1 MSQQGSHDVN
11 ETSTDQPTRAQW
23 ITLFVMS
30 IALMIVIIDVT
41 IVNVTIPAM
50 QFDFGASLQNVEW
63 VSALYALVYASLI
76 ITFGKSGDT
85 YGRRRLFNI
94 GLGIFV
100 AGSLL
105 VGAAPSINW
114 VLTGRFVQAL
124 GAAMVSPSTLSI
136 VSSTFRGRSR
146 GIAFGIWGGTAAAAG
161 AIGPLLGGFLT
172 TFVSWRWAF
181 LINLPI
187 GILAVAG
194 SLRYVQESLD
204 PTSRRQ
210 VDPFGIVLASL
221 GLGAVVFGLIE
232 GQSYGWLVPRQTFM
246 LGGLSWPLERLAIT
260 PVMFGLGVV
269 SLAAFGAYELKRGR
283 EGREPLFDFSLLR
296 FKGFRYGL
304 MTVLIVALGEFGL
317 FFVMTIYLQ
326 IGRGLTAFQ
335 AGLVFLPFAVAN
347 FIVAPMAG
355 WLSSRIG
362 PKWVVTSG
370 MLLEA
375 ISIFW
380 AAKLIQPET
389 AIPTFIPAFLLYGAG
404 VGLTISQLT
413 NTTLSDIPPERSGV
427 GSGANNTV
435 RQVGAAIGVAILGA
449 VLANQISATARAE
462 LGRNTSLPPVVKA
475 QVSQAFE
482 GGLSGQKP
490 QLPPGMAQTP
500 VGQTVSLI
508 FDDAIS
514 AGVRRAAETASIF
527 VLLGALSSLL
537 IPNRKQPAWKTEPSP
552 KPAVGD

>member
-1 MSQQGSHDVN
+1 
-11 ETSTDQPTRAQW
+11 
-23 ITLFVMS
+23 
-30 IALMIVIIDVT
+30 
-41 IVNVTIPAM
+41 
-50 QFDFGASLQNVEW
+50 
-63 VSALYALVYASLI
+63 
-76 ITFGKSGDT
+76 
-85 YGRRRLFNI
+85 
-94 GLGIFV
+94 
-100 AGSLL
+100 
-105 VGAAPSINW
+105 
-114 VLTGRFVQAL
+114 
-124 GAAMVSPSTLSI
+124 LSI
-136 VSSTFRGRSR
+136 VSSTFRGPSR

-194 SLRYVQESLD
+194 SLHYVRESLD

-210 VDPFGIVLASL
+210 LDPLGIVLASL
-221 GLGAVVFGLIE
+221 GLGALVFGLIE
-232 GQSYGWLVPRQTFM
+232 GQTYGWWAPRQVFTIA
-246 LGGLSWPLERLAIT
+246 GLSWPLQELAVT
-260 PVMFGLGVV
+260 PVMFGIG
-269 SLAAFGAYELKRGR
+269 AAGLVGFVGYELRRGR
-283 EGREPLFDFSLLR
+283 DGREPLFDFSLLR
-296 FKGFRYGL
+296 FTGFRYGL

-347 FIVAPMAG
+347 FVVAPMAG
-355 WLSSRIG
+355 WLSGRIG

-375 ISIFW
+375 VSIFST
-380 AAKLIQPET
+380 AQLIQPET
-389 AIPTFIPAFLLYGAG
+389 AIPTFIPTFILYGAG

-413 NTTLSDIPPERSGV
+413 NTTLSDIPPEKSGV

-449 VLANQISATARAE
+449 VLANQISTTAQAD
-462 LGRNTSLPPVVKA
+462 LAKATSLPPAVKA
-475 QVSQAFE
+475 QVAQAFE
-482 GGLSGQKP
+482 GGLSGQQP
-490 QLPPGMAQTP
+490 QLSPGMTQSP
-500 VGQTVSLI
+500 VDQTVGMI

-514 AGVRRAAETASIF
+514 TGVRRAAETASIF

-537 IPNRKQPAWKTEPSP
+537 IPNRKQLAWQPEPAP
-552 KPAVGD
+552 KAMTGG

>member
-1 MSQQGSHDVN
+1 MSQQHSHDVHQ
-11 ETSTDQPTRAQW
+11 TSTDQPTRDQW

-30 IALMIVIIDVT
+30 MALMIVIIDVT

-76 ITFGKSGDT
+76 ITFGKLGDT
-85 YGRRRLFNI
+85 YGRRRLFNA

-105 VGAAPSINW
+105 VGAAPSIGW
-114 VLTGRFVQAL
+114 VLMGRFVQAL

-172 TFVSWRWAF
+172 TYVSWRWAF

-194 SLRYVQESLD
+194 SLRYVHESLD

-210 VDPFGIVLASL
+210 VDPMGIALASL

-232 GQSYGWLVPRQTFM
+232 GQSYGWLAPRQIFT
-246 LGGLSWPLERLAIT
+246 LGGLRWPLESLAIT
-260 PVMFGLGVV
+260 PVMFGMGVA
-269 SLAAFGAYELKRGR
+269 SLAAFGVYELKRGR

-370 MLLEA
+370 MVLEA

-380 AAKLIQPET
+380 AAQLIRPET
-389 AIPTFIPAFLLYGAG
+389 AIPVFIPTFLLYGAG

-413 NTTLSDIPPERSGV
+413 NTTLSDIPPEKSGV

-449 VLANQISATARAE
+449 VLANQISNTAQAE
-462 LGRNTSLPPVVKA
+462 LGRNTSLPPAVKA

-490 QLPPGMAQTP
+490 ELPAGMAQTP
-500 VGQTVSLI
+500 VGQTISVI

-514 AGVRRAAETASIF
+514 AGVRRAAETASVF

-537 IPNRKQPAWKTEPSP
+537 IPNRKQPTWKPEPSP
-552 KPAVGD
+552 NPAAGD

>member
-1 MSQQGSHDVN
+1 MTQDQARSSASDPGGS
-11 ETSTDQPTRAQW
+11 PTRAQW

-30 IALMIVIIDVT
+30 MALMIVIIDVT

-50 QFDFGASLQNVEW
+50 QFDFGATLQSVEW
-63 VSALYALVYASLI
+63 VSALYALVYAALI
-76 ITFGKSGDT
+76 ITFGKLGDT
-85 YGRRRLFNI
+85 YGRRRLFNL

-105 VGAAPSINW
+105 VGAAPSISW
-114 VLTGRFVQAL
+114 VLMGRFVQAL
-124 GAAMVSPSTLSI
+124 GAAMVSPATLSI
-136 VSSTFRGRSR
+136 VSTTFRGRSR
-146 GIAFGIWGGTAAAAG
+146 GVAFGIWGGTAAAAG

-172 TFVSWRWAF
+172 TFISWRWAF

-187 GILAVAG
+187 GILAVVG
-194 SLRYVQESLD
+194 SLRYVPESLD
-204 PTSRRQ
+204 MTSRRQ
-210 VDPFGIVLASL
+210 VDVPGIALASL
-221 GLGAVVFGLIE
+221 GLGSVVFGLIE
-232 GQSYGWLVPRQTFM
+232 GQTYGWWAPRHTFT
-246 LGGLSWPLERLAIT
+246 LGGLSWPLKTMAIT
-260 PVMFGLGVV
+260 PVMFVIGVAGMAGFV
-269 SLAAFGAYELKRGR
+269 LYELKRGR
-283 EGREPLFDFSLLR
+283 SGLEPLFDFSLLR

-347 FIVAPMAG
+347 LIVAPMAG

-375 ISIFW
+375 ISIFST
-380 AAKLIQPET
+380 AQLIRPET
-389 AIPTFIPAFLLYGAG
+389 AISTFIPTFVLYGMG

-413 NTTLSDIPPERSGV
+413 NTTLSDIPPEKSGV

-449 VLANQISATARAE
+449 VLANQISSTAQSE
-462 LGRNTSLPPVVKA
+462 LARNTTLPPAVKA

-482 GGLSGQKP
+482 GGLSGEKP
-490 QLPPGMAQTP
+490 QLPPGVAETP
-500 VGQTVSLI
+500 VGQSVGMI

-537 IPNRKQPAWKTEPSP
+537 IPNRKEPAWGGKRSP
-552 KPAVGD
+552 EAAAGN

>member
-1 MSQQGSHDVN
+1 MSQHSLHDAHQA
-11 ETSTDQPTRAQW
+11 STDQPTRGQW

-30 IALMIVIIDVT
+30 MALMIVIIDVT

-76 ITFGKSGDT
+76 ITFGKLGDT
-85 YGRRRLFNI
+85 YGRRRLFNM
-94 GLGIFV
+94 GLGVFV

-105 VGAAPSINW
+105 VGAAPSIGW
-114 VLTGRFVQAL
+114 VLVGRFIQAL

-172 TFVSWRWAF
+172 TYVSWRWAF
-181 LINLPI
+181 LINLPV

-194 SLRYVQESLD
+194 SMRYVPESLD

-210 VDPFGIVLASL
+210 VDPLGIVLASV

-232 GQSYGWLVPRQTFM
+232 GQSYGWLVPRQPFA
-246 LGGLSWPLERLAIT
+246 LGGLSWPLESLAIT

-269 SLAAFGAYELKRGR
+269 SLAGFGAHEINRGR
-283 EGREPLFDFSLLR
+283 AGKEPLFDFSLMQY
-296 FKGFRYGL
+296 KGFRYGL

-326 IGRGLTAFQ
+326 IARGLTAFQ
-335 AGLVFLPFAVAN
+335 AGLVFLPFAVSN

-355 WLSSRIG
+355 WLSGRIG

-380 AAKLIQPET
+380 AAQMIRPET

-413 NTTLSDIPPERSGV
+413 NTTLSDIPPEKSGV

-449 VLANQISATARAE
+449 VLANQISATAQAE
-462 LGRNTSLPPVVKA
+462 LGRNASLPPAAKA
-475 QVSQAFE
+475 QISQAFE
-482 GGLSGQKP
+482 GGLSGRKP

-500 VGQTVSLI
+500 VGQTVGVI

-514 AGVRRAAETASIF
+514 AGVRRSAETASIF
-527 VLLGALSSLL
+527 VLFGALSSLL
-537 IPNRKQPAWKTEPSP
+537 IPNRRQSTWQVEPSP
-552 KPAVGD
+552 KPEVSD